1 MSATTPSYVDVKIIL
16 EIDGTG
22 QRAEVYITVQQTQS
36 IFDCLVAK
44 FGGSQYWTKLDYR
57 VNGVHV
63 TAWRL
68 MPRSGIPNPAQRFKC
83 GLDRHFQAVFT
94 QQDRPTC
101 EIYLRHT
108 DQRRAFI

>member
-1 MSATTPSYVDVKIIL
+1 MSTANFSYVEVKVVVSTN
-16 EIDGTG
+16 GRV
-22 QRAEVYITVQQTQS
+22 QRDAITVHESQS

-44 FGGSQYWTKLDYR
+44 FGGSQYWTKLRYR

-68 MPRSGIPNPAQRFKC
+68 MPESGIPNRVQRFKPH
-83 GLDRHFQAVFT
+83 LDTAFQAVFT

-101 EIYLRHT
+101 TIYLHRT
-108 DQRRAFI
+108 